1 MYISFTEITINIPK
15 TDQRFTK
22 KKKKGGVRLWALCA
36 HHDYVKL
43 DVLKSSLQITTRVK
57 TLTLGLV

>member
-1 MYISFTEITINIPK
+1 MYISFTVITINIPK
-15 TDQRFTK
+15 TDQQL

-57 TLTLGLV
+57 TLTLG